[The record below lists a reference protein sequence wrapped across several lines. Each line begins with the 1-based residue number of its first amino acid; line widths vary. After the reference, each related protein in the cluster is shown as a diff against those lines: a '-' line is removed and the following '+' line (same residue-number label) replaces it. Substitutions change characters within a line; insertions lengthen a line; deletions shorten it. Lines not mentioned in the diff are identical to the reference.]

1 MSHVVATSD
10 SRSVRGDDAAPDGA
24 GEVFL
29 VPFLPTSF
37 AVGHIMPPAKAGF
50 GAPLAAKLTPMGQRP
65 RCAPRSF
72 ADPFR
77 VEGIP
82 FLAVRIRSFHLRLMI
97 LSPFREQG

>member
-29 VPFLPTSF
+29 VPFLPTAF

-65 RCAPRSF
+65 RKSRPEEGRTLKGSNPDEAAPVLHPAARGS
-72 ADPFR
+72 ATPS
-77 VEGIP
+77 GSK
-82 FLAVRIRSFHLRLMI
+82 AK
-97 LSPFREQG
+97 